1 MSKPHLIHFDRTLTK
16 LTKSA
21 LISTADGLPLKQSLK
36 KAERG
41 RRFKALMF
49 ALPLLAFVSVSFVLP
64 IFDMLFRSVDNPVVS
79 TYLPKTIEKL
89 TLWKGKELPKAEVFE
104 TLAKELLIAKKNRTI
119 GKVAARLNF
128 ETSGMRSAINKTV
141 RKIKKYKGTRYKEAL
156 IKFDKRW
163 GETNTWDTIKRIGD
177 RYTGVQYLAA
187 LDLKMG
193 PEGKIITQPEERQIY
208 VKIFLRTLWISLVVT
223 LTCLLLA
230 FPVSY
235 LLATLPL
242 RISNILMVMV
252 LLPFWTSL
260 LVRTTSWIVLLQRNG
275 VVNDIIVWL
284 GIIDDGS
291 RIQMVYNQTGTLVAM
306 TQILLPFMILPL
318 YSVMKTISPSYMKAA
333 RSLGASPLRAFA
345 RVYVPQTVP
354 GIGAGCLLVFIL
366 SIGYYITPALVGG
379 QSGQLISNFIAYHMK
394 SSLNWGL
401 AAALGTI
408 LLFAVLSLYWLYNKI
423 VGIDNMKLG

>member
-1 MSKPHLIHFDRTLTK
+1 M
-16 LTKSA
+16 TKSS
-21 LISTADGLPLKQSLK
+21 LISTGDGLPLKQSLK

-49 ALPLLAFVSVSFVLP
+49 VLPLLAFVSVSFVLP

-79 TYLPKTIEKL
+79 TYLPKTIEQL
-89 TLWKGKELPKAEVFE
+89 TLWKGKELPKEEVFE
-104 TLAKELLIAKKNRTI
+104 TLARELLIAKKNRTI